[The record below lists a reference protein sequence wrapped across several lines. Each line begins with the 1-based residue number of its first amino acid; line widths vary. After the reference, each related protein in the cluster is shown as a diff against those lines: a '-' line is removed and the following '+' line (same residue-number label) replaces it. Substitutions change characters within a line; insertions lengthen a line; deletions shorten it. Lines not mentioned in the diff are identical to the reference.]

1 MYNFF
6 FFYRVQS
13 FTQVKNYMTL
23 LAPISSFSFGFQSTQ
38 ISISATS
45 QIAEKNER
53 TILSRELTH
62 STNMSSSYYWFTVFC
77 HEKSS
82 KSACD
87 RGIGI
92 ASLREHRYHW
102 SSNK

>member
-1 MYNFF
+1 MYN

-38 ISISATS
+38 IS
-45 QIAEKNER
+45 EKNER

-62 STNMSSSYYWFTVFC
+62 RTNMSSSYFGLQYFVMNNRANLLAI
-77 HEKSS
+77 EA
-82 KSACD
+82 SA
-87 RGIGI
+87 
-92 ASLREHRYHW
+92 LHH
-102 SSNK
+102 

>member
-6 FFYRVQS
+6 YRVKS

-38 ISISATS
+38 IS
-45 QIAEKNER
+45 EKNEL

-62 STNMSSSYYWFTVFC
+62 RTNMSSSYYWFTVFC
-77 HEKSS
+77 HEQSS

-87 RGIGI
+87 LGIGI
-92 ASLREHRYHW
+92 TSLREHRYHW